1 MPKKKKVKNVIVKP
15 IVNHDI
21 IQINLKKDLDDD
33 KKIQPE
39 KLFEGYSKPKSK
51 PKPLK
56 KKNKK

>member
-39 KLFEGYSKPKSK
+39 KLFEGYSKPKAK